1 VERAVL
7 ADLEEMKSLGCDVK
21 ILSLHRGAE
30 YRLHPNQRQKNLA
43 HTLIEN
49 GADLILGGHS
59 HVPGEIEQYQGKY
72 IFYSFGNFIFD
83 QGRGKKASEVGFD
96 YIYDYELGRRTVPT
110 YISMLAGLQMVKFP
124 NGVKILW
131 DQLEMSTM
139 TDGVHQPLDEETFS
153 GILKEIN
160 FRGK

>member
-1 VERAVL
+1 MTEHGIL
-7 ADLEEMKSLGCDVK
+7 ADLEEMKALACDVK

-43 HTLIEN
+43 HTLIEQ

-83 QGRGKKASEVGFD
+83 QGRGKKATEAGFD
-96 YIYDYELGRRTVPT
+96 YIFDYALHRKTVPT
-110 YISMLAGLQMVKFP
+110 YISMLAGFKFVKFP
-124 NGVKILW
+124 SGVKILR

-139 TDGVHQPLDEETFS
+139 TDGVHQPLDEQTKS
-153 GILKEIN
+153 AIVPLLSK
-160 FRGK
+160 